1 MVADEKTENIE
12 SALRGNRRIIIR
24 VDGPAANVLSAIK
37 KLNGVVY
44 AEISQKFDDG
54 SAVFIVESSN
64 NVDIRRP
71 IFYMLA
77 QNSWPILSLEFA
89 GANLEDIFISVVD
102 EAEAEESAAK
112 SDKKRA

>member
-1 MVADEKTENIE
+1 MKVNKSLKI
-12 SALRGNRRIIIR
+12 LLIII
-24 VDGPAANVLSAIK
+24 VLIFSIVI
-37 KLNGVVY
+37 LLIYPTNPIVLYSYHPV

-54 SAVFIVESSN
+54 SAVYYVESGN
-64 NVDIRRP
+64 AVDVRKP

-102 EAEAEESAAK
+102 EAEAEEHG
-112 SDKKRA
+112 KKPA